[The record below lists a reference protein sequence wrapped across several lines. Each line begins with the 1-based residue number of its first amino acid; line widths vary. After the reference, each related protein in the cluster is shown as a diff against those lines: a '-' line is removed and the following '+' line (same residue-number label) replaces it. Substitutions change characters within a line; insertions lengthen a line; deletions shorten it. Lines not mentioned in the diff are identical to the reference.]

1 MSKHNDIYNIL
12 GKLSSLQPKE
22 ENKPSILKEFA
33 EPKPADVV
41 QTLNTRYQE
50 HKQLNESGLQAYLG
64 KKKYGKEGMQA
75 LQKAGRD
82 GASKEKMAMIRAKHD
97 KMDEAVGQEGPADL
111 LAAVEQEIAR
121 PGRSTDNLRDVLNA
135 TFGSDRSPE
144 FKKARAVIG
153 KYLDL
158 VDNASVGSEEDGIAP
173 MRGGNIARHIQQYDL
188 TDYLQHAAAMLDKAV
203 NGTMSEASADQEGPA
218 DLLAAVEQEIARP
231 GRSTDNLRDV
241 LNATFGSDR
250 SPEFKKA
257 RAVIGKYLDLV
268 DNAVMGSEQDGIAPM
283 RGGNIARHIQQYDL
297 TDYLQHAA
305 AMLDKAVKGPM
316 GEGSYNEDM
325 LSPKQ
330 KKFAALA
337 DPKDKITYADK
348 IAGAKKKEEGNEF
361 GGELAKARAQG
372 KDSFS
377 VDGKDYPVKENYED
391 QHDIENKGEY
401 DQEGD
406 MAKDDLSTI
415 EDAAN
420 ELDSILSADD
430 NLPEWVQ
437 SKINKAMDYLDTAR
451 DYMKANSRDD
461 NPEMNEGE
469 YMGAG
474 PEQPRGKTMEYKQF
488 EIGVLNGFGDIGVW
502 FNGKYTGQAFNKSP
516 KAVEYA
522 KAFIDQLHD
531 KAGEQDMT
539 EGEYQDKVN
548 KSKVPAFQ
556 RKAKGGDWKV
566 STKDLDDEA
575 SKSPTGRAGLEKA
588 KERLR
593 QQGVMERW
601 SAPIK
606 PNDYYLTYSNGAP
619 ISHSP
624 SEEDMKKLQQQ
635 YIRSGHNDVMVV
647 PGSELSKMR
656 SLSEGFPTVDDAKK
670 RAEQEKGTGKFDKQ
684 TTATGTR
691 YTRKSD
697 TYSDDGEETGSSDA
711 PKKRGRPRKHTGPER
726 VTGKAWKHKGGR
738 KTTESIKLDTFVEDT
753 IGELDALLLSEK
765 AVSKQQ
771 QKFMGMVHAMQKGEK
786 VKGASKELKAAAKG
800 MSKKDAKDFAKTK
813 HKGLPQ
819 KVSEG
824 INFMEMMRE
833 TDQTVE
839 EMLNELHAELDE
851 YKTSGR
857 MGDKLRDALDLHR
870 HSKNRLMGE
879 TQDERKDFFH
889 NPNVPDDEQLPALPQ
904 EVDVELNE
912 LARLAGLG
920 EMDRS
925 EYIQQQDAS
934 AERAGKDK
942 FNAFGQT
949 FDTDQVHE
957 ATCNMTAEGQMCPEH
972 GFAECG
978 GMYES
983 AKPDFLDM
991 DKDGDKKEP
1000 MKKALK
1006 DKEKQKVDECGD
1018 MSPMSNMSQSQ
1029 SGMNVNTSFD
1039 TKTGRKTMSVTAD
1052 GEAAEQLAQML
1063 KMAGMGSGHSH
1074 NGPEKRVVMIT
1085 PEQEV
1090 AEDFANEPNEQYA
1103 DTESII
1109 SAGQDLNRKKQQYAD
1124 KPKAGD
1130 NPMATENVQLEDRL
1144 AALYDSIKVKTR

>member
-22 ENKPSILKEFA
+22 ETKPSILKEFA
-33 EPKPADVV
+33 ESKPADVV

-97 KMDEAVGQEGPADL
+97 KMDEAD
-111 LAAVEQEIAR
+111 
-121 PGRSTDNLRDVLNA
+121 
-135 TFGSDRSPE
+135 
-144 FKKARAVIG
+144 
-153 KYLDL
+153 
-158 VDNASVGSEEDGIAP
+158 
-173 MRGGNIARHIQQYDL
+173 
-188 TDYLQHAAAMLDKAV
+188 
-203 NGTMSEASADQEGPA
+203 
-218 DLLAAVEQEIARP
+218 
-231 GRSTDNLRDV
+231 
-241 LNATFGSDR
+241 
-250 SPEFKKA
+250 
-257 RAVIGKYLDLV
+257 
-268 DNAVMGSEQDGIAPM
+268 
-283 RGGNIARHIQQYDL
+283 
-297 TDYLQHAA
+297 
-305 AMLDKAVKGPM
+305 
-316 GEGSYNEDM
+316 YNEDM

-337 DPKDKITYADK
+337 EPKDKITYADK

-361 GGELAKARAQG
+361 SGELAKAKAQN
-372 KDSFS
+372 KDSFT
-377 VDGKDYPVKENYED
+377 VGGKEYPVKEGFED
-391 QHDIENKGEY
+391 QHDVENKGEY

-415 EDAAN
+415 EDAAR

-451 DYMKANSRDD
+451 DYMKANSEDD
-461 NPEMNEGE
+461 NPEMNE
-469 YMGAG
+469 
-474 PEQPRGKTMEYKQF
+474 
-488 EIGVLNGFGDIGVW
+488 
-502 FNGKYTGQAFNKSP
+502 S
-516 KAVEYA
+516 
-522 KAFIDQLHD
+522 
-531 KAGEQDMT
+531 
-539 EGEYQDKVN
+539 EYQDKVN
-548 KSKVPAFQ
+548 KSKVPAYQ

-575 SKSPTGRAGLEKA
+575 SKSPTSRAGLEKL
-588 KERLR
+588 KQRMR
-593 QQGVMERW
+593 DDGVM
-601 SAPIK
+601 
-606 PNDYYLTYSNGAP
+606 
-619 ISHSP
+619 
-624 SEEDMKKLQQQ
+624 
-635 YIRSGHNDVMVV
+635 
-647 PGSELSKMR
+647 
-656 SLSEGFPTVDDAKK
+656 EGFPTVDDARK

-697 TYSDDGEETGSSDA
+697 TYSDDNTETGSSDA
-711 PKKRGRPRKHTGPER
+711 PKKRGRPKKHTGPER
-726 VTGKAWKHKGGR
+726 VTSKAWKHKGGR
-738 KTTESIKLDTFVEDT
+738 KVKESIKLETFVEDT

-800 MSKKDAKDFAKTK
+800 MSKKDAKDFASTK
-813 HKGLPQ
+813 HKGLPS
-819 KVSEG
+819 KVTEG

-851 YKTSGR
+851 YKTTGR
-857 MGDKLRDALDLHR
+857 MGDKLRDALELHR
-870 HSKNRLMGE
+870 HNKNKIMGE
-879 TQDERKDFFH
+879 AETEKKHFFH
-889 NPNVPDDEQLPALPQ
+889 NPNVPDDEQLPPPPE

-920 EMDRS
+920 EVSRG
-925 EYIQQQDAS
+925 EYIKQQDAA
-934 AERAGKDK
+934 AEQSGKDK

-957 ATCNMTAEGQMCPEH
+957 STCNMTAEGEMCPKH

-978 GMYES
+978 AMYES
-983 AKPDFLDM
+983 
-991 DKDGDKKEP
+991 KESI
-1000 MKKALK
+1000 A
-1006 DKEKQKVDECGD
+1006 ECGD
-1018 MSPMSNMSQSQ
+1018 MSPMSNMSEPK
-1029 SGMNVNTSFD
+1029 SGMSVNTSFD

-1063 KMAGMGSGHSH
+1063 KMAGMSDSHNH
-1074 NGPEKRVVMIT
+1074 NGPEKKVVMVT

-1103 DTESII
+1103 DTEAITN
-1109 SAGQDLNRKKQQYAD
+1109 AGQDLNRKKKQYAD

-1144 AALYDSIKVKTR
+1144 AALYNSIKVKTR